1 MLLDI
6 IGHGPGQ
13 LVKIK
18 SIIEILFNKLSWLK
32 LSPIWLV
39 MLNSGTFFIT
49 AGSSFIDLLAFE
61 MTHVALIP
69 RKLTMTTIDIM

>member
-6 IGHGPGQ
+6 MGHGPGQ

-18 SIIEILFNKLSWLK
+18 SIIEILFNRLSWLK
-32 LSPIWLV
+32 FTPTWLV

-49 AGSSFIDLLAFE
+49 AGSSFIDSLAFVI
-61 MTHVALIP
+61 THVALIP
-69 RKLTMTTIDIM
+69 RKLTMTTVDII